1 MPYVHTWNQIPT
13 SGNGWSKWGTMA
25 NDKLTTKL
33 RILYEVEIAKW
44 RIGDQ
49 NEVENR
55 EWALHVY
62 DRNQQQWVQVN
73 ALDAPGEKAIIKH
86 IQVVE

>member
-1 MPYVHTWNQIPT
+1 MP
-13 SGNGWSKWGTMA
+13 

-33 RILYEVEIAKW
+33 RILYEVEIATW
-44 RIGDQ
+44 RIGNQ
-49 NEVENR
+49 NEIENR

>member
-1 MPYVHTWNQIPT
+1 MP
-13 SGNGWSKWGTMA
+13 

-33 RILYEVEIAKW
+33 RILYEVEIATW

>member
-1 MPYVHTWNQIPT
+1 MPD
-13 SGNGWSKWGTMA
+13 
-25 NDKLTTKL
+25 DKLTTKL

-49 NEVENR
+49 NEIGNR

-62 DRNQQQWVQVN
+62 DRNKEQWIQVN
-73 ALDAPGEKAIIKH
+73 ALDSHGEKATIKY

>member
-1 MPYVHTWNQIPT
+1 MP
-13 SGNGWSKWGTMA
+13 

-33 RILYEVEIAKW
+33 RILYEVEIATW
-44 RIGDQ
+44 RIGNQ
-49 NEVENR
+49 NEIENR

-73 ALDAPGEKAIIKH
+73 ALDAPGEKATIKH

>member
-1 MPYVHTWNQIPT
+1 MP
-13 SGNGWSKWGTMA
+13 

-62 DRNQQQWVQVN
+62 DRNRERWVQVN
-73 ALDAPGEKAIIKH
+73 TLDAPGEGAIIKH
-86 IQVVE
+86 IQVIE

>member
-1 MPYVHTWNQIPT
+1 MP
-13 SGNGWSKWGTMA
+13 

-33 RILYEVEIAKW
+33 RILYEVEIATW
-44 RIGDQ
+44 RIGNQ
-49 NEVENR
+49 NDIENR

>member
-1 MPYVHTWNQIPT
+1 MP
-13 SGNGWSKWGTMA
+13 

-62 DRNQQQWVQVN
+62 DRNQQEWVQVN
-73 ALDAPGEKAIIKH
+73 ALGAPGEKAIIKH

>member
-1 MPYVHTWNQIPT
+1 MTAKGGPIKV
-13 SGNGWSKWGTMA
+13 
-25 NDKLTTKL
+25 LTIKQPWAQL
-33 RILYEVEIAKW
+33 IICGAKD
-44 RIGDQ
+44 I
-49 NEVENR
+49 ENR